1 MNIKMNRFILGA
13 YGVALAAIVTQANAA
28 LTFNPFITTSQL
40 DGIYSGNASP
50 IGITYAGDEFVGTG
64 GYSSSNLLYSTNLT
78 GGNIT
83 LFGSV
88 PGAGGEV
95 VLSASPNGSAYGSN
109 LIYAGSGA
117 DGNIYMFSNHNGG
130 GGAATLFTTTPLVG
144 DVRGINF
151 DPTGMYGHNM
161 IVTTTAGN
169 IYEVAPN
176 GHATL
181 LASLGA
187 DTEGIA
193 FATQQFGTYA
203 TGTLFTTSEGTEDV
217 TAVLPD
223 GTTHTV
229 FQIDEAESISFVPVN
244 IASESNPLEGF
255 YGVNYPSDVIF
266 APSSEFD
273 PYEGDVIV
281 TSEIDGANPNIYS
294 ISLSSTDV
302 ATITGIGTMGRQPED
317 SIFVTAQT
325 VQIHNGVPD
334 GGNTAAMLAAGML
347 ALGALAYRRKLVLSA

>member
-1 MNIKMNRFILGA
+1 
-13 YGVALAAIVTQANAA
+13 